1 MENRNGLIV
10 KSCVTQSGTREE
22 PLAALAMM
30 GPIVKKV
37 RAKQREGAGKELR
50 WERTGAIRKKELI

>member
-37 RAKQREGAGKELR
+37 RAKEREGAGKELTFGSGQGLS
-50 WERTGAIRKKELI
+50 EEGID